1 MRSWRRYL
9 PTKCNGICKR
19 FLAQLRRVHNNNP
32 DYSHGPSS
40 MAHKPQIENARR
52 TGYDKTTYD
61 YRVVKGYSATFN
73 SNYEGYRRCAKCEIY
88 IAVGFFD
95 NTCPC
100 CGNSK
105 LSVNILGRG
114 SRSYGKV
121 RY

>member
-1 MRSWRRYL
+1 MSA
-9 PTKCNGICKR
+9 KCNWICKR
-19 FLAQLRRVHNNNP
+19 FLAQLRRVHNGNP
-32 DYSHGPSS
+32 RFYGKGGRGVCF
-40 MAHKPQIENARR
+40 HKPQTDKARV
-52 TGYDKTTYD
+52 TGYDHSTYNC
-61 YRVVKGYSATFN
+61 RVMVGYGAIVN
-73 SNYEGYRRCAKCEIY
+73 SPFDGYRRCSKCEIY